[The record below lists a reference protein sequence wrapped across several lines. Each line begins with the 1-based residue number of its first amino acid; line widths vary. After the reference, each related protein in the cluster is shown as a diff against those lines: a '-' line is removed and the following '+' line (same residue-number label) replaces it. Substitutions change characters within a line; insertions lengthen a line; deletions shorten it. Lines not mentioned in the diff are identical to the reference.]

1 MSVLAA
7 QKSEERGKE
16 RFGGQWTYD
25 TKKTRERERERETDR
40 QTDRQTERQR
50 DRDTERQRDR
60 ETERQ
65 RDRET
70 ERDVDKKAVLCL
82 GLKPPPTKLYTYFG
96 RWRGGLSTNHL
107 MNNECLKR
115 G

>member
-25 TKKTRERERERETDR
+25 TKKTRERERERERQTDR
-40 QTDRQTERQR
+40 QTDRETERQR
-50 DRDTERQRDR
+50 HRETERQRDR

-65 RDRET
+65 RDRERRGQEGCT
-70 ERDVDKKAVLCL
+70 VSWLETTSHKAVHIFW
-82 GLKPPPTKLYTYFG
+82 KVE
-96 RWRGGLSTNHL
+96 GGVVYKSPD
-107 MNNECLKR
+107 E
-115 G
+115 